1 MHAVYA
7 DQQDMATPT
16 VVAAMVFLIIG
27 KRYGRGAGRSGY
39 GQRREFETDGP

>member
-7 DQQDMATPT
+7 DQEDMATPK

-27 KRYGRGAGRSGY
+27 KRHGRGECRSGY